1 MAIKKLFDDYKY
13 YIILFFLVLTLFK
26 SCSIS
31 SDLDSHRKQSKKT
44 IDSLSFMISTIK
56 DSVPTKEFI
65 VRSNNT
71 LLYDFLVYED
81 DIDKKKI
88 TFSDIKL
95 RLK

>member
-1 MAIKKLFDDYKY
+1 MNIKLLIDTYKY
-13 YIILFFLVLTLFK
+13 YIIIFFLVLTLFK

-31 SDLDSHRKQSKKT
+31 SDLDNHRKQSKKT
-44 IDSLSFMISTIK
+44 IDSISFILSEVR
-56 DSVPTKEFI
+56 DSIPTKEFI